1 MNRRISGGFCLLGI
15 QTPTAY
21 PGGGRFLLEREMT
34 DGEILTLVDR
44 LERCLLSPS
53 EFHHHQH
60 LAVATAYLYT
70 SDFESALDL
79 MRASLCR
86 FVAHH
91 GGNRYHETATRF
103 WMIQVETHLDRSLCL
118 GNAVERITVALG
130 NKDLIHAYYSRE
142 RLDSA
147 EARQSWIPPDLQA
160 MSLLL

>member
-1 MNRRISGGFCLLGI
+1 
-15 QTPTAY
+15 
-21 PGGGRFLLEREMT
+21 MT

-53 EFHHHQH
+53 EFHHSQH
-60 LAVATAYLYT
+60 LAVAAAYLYN
-70 SDFESALDL
+70 SDLESALDH
-79 MRASLCR
+79 MRSSLRR

-103 WMIQVETHLDRSLCL
+103 WMIQVDQRLDRSLSL
-118 GNAVERITVALG
+118 GAAVERITIALG
-130 NKDLIHAYYSRE
+130 NKELIDAYYSRE

-147 EARQSWIPPDLQA
+147 EARHSWIPPDLKA